1 MNAHVGDELVIRSH
15 QVGRADQRGEIIEV
29 ITTGGQH
36 YRVRWSDGR
45 ETILFPGPDA
55 TVRRAEK
62 GAAPPA
68 GLETRT
74 AVIELRVEEDS
85 EDCEARAT
93 LRTSTGVFTG
103 VGTARR
109 NPADPPMPLIGE
121 EFAIARSLADL
132 AAQLEEAARAAT
144 SRDESTPRHLVP

>member
-15 QVGRADQRGEIIEV
+15 QVGRSDQHGEIIEI

-55 TVRRAEK
+55 TVRRGEESD
-62 GAAPPA
+62 APPA

-74 AVIELRVEEDS
+74 AVVELRVDEDS
-85 EDCEARAT
+85 DDCEARAT

-103 VGTARR
+103 VGSARR
-109 NPADPPMPLIGE
+109 NPADRPQPVIGE

-132 AAQLEEAARAAT
+132 AAQLDEAARAAT
-144 SRDESTPRHLVP
+144 SKDEGAPRHLVP

>member
-15 QVGRADQRGEIIEV
+15 QVGRSDQHGEIIEI

-45 ETILFPGPDA
+45 ETVLFPGPDA
-55 TVRRAEK
+55 TVRRADE
-62 GAAPPA
+62 ADARPL

-109 NPADPPMPLIGE
+109 NPADPPQPLIGE

-132 AAQLEEAARAAT
+132 AAQLDGAARAAT
-144 SRDESTPRHLVP
+144 SRDDSAPLHLVP